1 MEVTELLPL
10 KCHSPLDFSKLNSH
24 RFVYTTIM
32 DFLLFNPI
40 ALKTVKT
47 PWSFGHSECSRVKS
61 YKFQLL

>member
-10 KCHSPLDFSKLNSH
+10 KCHSPLDINKLNSH

-32 DFLLFNPI
+32 DLLLFNPI

-47 PWSFGHSECSRVKS
+47 P
-61 YKFQLL
+61 